1 MWNKSERLYDMK
13 INSKKSLLKSV
24 VYLTLFV
31 ACTLLVQHVDVK
43 PVGINGTDIGFSTV
57 NVWFH
62 SKTGTNMFLYNI
74 TDYLGLVPIFICVI
88 FGLLGLTQGIKRKN
102 IFKVDKILIVMGC
115 YYVIVI
121 LCYLVFEIVPI
132 NYRPILINGK
142 MESSYPS
149 STTLLVLSIIPTLKL
164 YIDCKFNKHKFTQV
178 ISVLSMVF
186 SCFMVFSRL
195 ICGVHWLTD
204 IIGAILLSKGL
215 FCCFKAVVLHYEN
228 KGIKNGI

>member
-1 MWNKSERLYDMK
+1 MQY
-13 INSKKSLLKSV
+13 
-24 VYLTLFV
+24 
-31 ACTLLVQHVDVK
+31 VDVK

-74 TDYLGLVPIFICVI
+74 TDCFGLVPIFICVI
-88 FGLLGLTQGIKRKN
+88 FGLLGLTQWIKRKN

-121 LCYLVFEIVPI
+121 LCYLFFEIVPI

-149 STTLLVLSIIPTLKL
+149 STTMLVTCVMPTAIIQLNRRVKNGLLKKIFELLISLFIAFMVIGRFVSGVHWFSDILGGLLYSIGMVVLYCSVLSII
-164 YIDCKFNKHKFTQV
+164 
-178 ISVLSMVF
+178 
-186 SCFMVFSRL
+186 
-195 ICGVHWLTD
+195 
-204 IIGAILLSKGL
+204 
-215 FCCFKAVVLHYEN
+215 E
-228 KGIKNGI
+228 